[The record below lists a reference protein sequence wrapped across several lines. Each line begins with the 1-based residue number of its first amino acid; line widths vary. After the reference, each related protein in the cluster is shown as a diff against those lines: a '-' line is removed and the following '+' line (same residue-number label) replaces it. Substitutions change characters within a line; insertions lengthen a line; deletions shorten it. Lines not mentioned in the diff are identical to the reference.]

1 MQDPPWFLW
10 DVSAT
15 DADLRARL
23 RAEDPDARAQWQAWV
38 MAEARF
44 NEVWEDLSLEEILR
58 NWPHIQRH
66 LGRSRPFWEFPING
80 WRELGFLPG

>member
-1 MQDPPWFLW
+1 
-10 DVSAT
+10 
-15 DADLRARL
+15 
-23 RAEDPDARAQWQAWV
+23 

-44 NEVWEDLSLEEILR
+44 NEVWEYLSLEEILR

>member
-1 MQDPPWFLW
+1 MQDRPWFLW

-44 NEVWEDLSLEEILR
+44 NEVWEYLSLEEILR

-66 LGRSRPFWEFPING
+66 LGRSQPFWG
-80 WRELGFLPG
+80 S